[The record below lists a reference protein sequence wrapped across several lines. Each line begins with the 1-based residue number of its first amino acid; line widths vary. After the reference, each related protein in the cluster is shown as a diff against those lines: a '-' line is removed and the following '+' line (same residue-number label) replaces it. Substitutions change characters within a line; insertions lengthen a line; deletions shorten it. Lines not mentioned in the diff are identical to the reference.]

1 MAKIGLNNF
10 RYAILTEA
18 PDGTPSYGG
27 AKTPAKA
34 ISCSVDISNND
45 AKLYADDSLAE
56 SDTSFN
62 NGTVTIGIDK
72 QDNST
77 MADLL
82 GHTVDVGGEMVRKT
96 TDVAPYV
103 GLARIITEMVNNVL
117 QYRVEVL
124 YKCKFQEPSQED
136 ATKGESVEFNTYE
149 LEGSVNALAN
159 GEWSKT
165 KTFATKTDALAYITS
180 VFGNVAEEYV
190 VTYNANGGTGSV
202 ESATV
207 EAGESVVLDNGAGLT
222 YSGHTFKGWGTN
234 PNATVVLVSPYTPV
248 GDVTLYAIWQEN
260 Q

>member
-18 PDGTPSYGG
+18 PDGTPSYAG
-27 AKTPAKA
+27 ALTPAKA
-34 ISCSVDISNND
+34 ISCSVSVNNND

-72 QDNST
+72 TDDTT
-77 MADLL
+77 MANLL
-82 GHTVDVGGEMVRKT
+82 GHSVVNGAMVRKT

-117 QYRVEVL
+117 QYRVEIL
-124 YKCKFQEPSQED
+124 YKCKFSEPSQED
-136 ATKGESVEFNTYE
+136 NTKGESVEFNTYE
-149 LEGSVNALAN
+149 IEGTVNALAN

-165 KTFATKTDALAYITS
+165 KVFANKSDAVAYIEAQ
-180 VFGNVAEEYV
+180 FGTETEYV

-202 ESATV
+202 DSETV
-207 EAGESVVLDNGAGLT
+207 VAGQSVVLDDGTGLT
-222 YSGHTFKGWGTN
+222 YADHTFVGWGTN
-234 PNATVVLVSPYTPV
+234 PSSTVAVTSPYTPT
-248 GDVTLYAIWQEN
+248 GDVTLYAIWEAN
-260 Q
+260 E

>member
-18 PDGTPSYGG
+18 TDGTPSYGG

-34 ISCSVDISNND
+34 ISCSVDVSNND

-62 NGTVTIGIDK
+62 SGTVTIGIDK
-72 QDNST
+72 TDNTT

-103 GLARIITEMVNNVL
+103 GLARVITEMVSNTL
-117 QYRVEVL
+117 QYRVEIL
-124 YKCKFQEPSQED
+124 FKCKFQEPSQD
-136 ATKGESVEFNTYE
+136 DSTKGESVEFNTYE
-149 LEGSVNALAN
+149 LSGSVNALAN

-165 KTFATKTDALAYITS
+165 KTFTSKTDAIEYIEDE
-180 VFGNVAEEYV
+180 FA
-190 VTYNANGGTGSV
+190 AP
-202 ESATV
+202 
-207 EAGESVVLDNGAGLT
+207 
-222 YSGHTFKGWGTN
+222 TN
-234 PNATVVLVSPYTPV
+234 TVV
-248 GDVTLYAIWQEN
+248 QN
-260 Q
+260 

>member
-27 AKTPAKA
+27 ALTPAKA
-34 ISCSVDISNND
+34 ISCSVSVNNND

-72 QDNST
+72 TDDTT
-77 MADLL
+77 MANLL
-82 GHTVDVGGEMVRKT
+82 GHSVVNGAMVRKT

-117 QYRVEVL
+117 QYRVEIL
-124 YKCKFQEPSQED
+124 YKCKFSEPSQDD

-149 LEGSVNALAN
+149 IE
-159 GEWSKT
+159 
-165 KTFATKTDALAYITS
+165 
-180 VFGNVAEEYV
+180 
-190 VTYNANGGTGSV
+190 
-202 ESATV
+202 
-207 EAGESVVLDNGAGLT
+207 
-222 YSGHTFKGWGTN
+222 
-234 PNATVVLVSPYTPV
+234 
-248 GDVTLYAIWQEN
+248 
-260 Q
+260 

>member
-27 AKTPAKA
+27 ALTPAKA
-34 ISCSVDISNND
+34 ISCSVSVNNND

-72 QDNST
+72 TDDTT
-77 MADLL
+77 MANLL
-82 GHTVDVGGEMVRKT
+82 GHSVVNGAMVRKT

-117 QYRVEVL
+117 QYRVEIL
-124 YKCKFQEPSQED
+124 YKCKFSEPSQDD

-149 LEGSVNALAN
+149 IEGTVNALAN

-165 KTFATKTDALAYITS
+165 KVFANKSDAVAYIETE
-180 VFGNVAEEYV
+180 FGTETEYV
-190 VTYNANGGTGSV
+190 VTYNANGGTGEV
-202 ESATV
+202 ESETV
-207 EAGESVVLDNGAGLT
+207 VAGQSVVLDDGTGLT
-222 YSGHTFKGWGTN
+222 YTDHTFVGWGTN
-234 PNATVVLVSPYTPV
+234 PSSTVAVTSPYTPT
-248 GDVTLYAIWQEN
+248 GDVTLYAIWEAN
-260 Q
+260 E